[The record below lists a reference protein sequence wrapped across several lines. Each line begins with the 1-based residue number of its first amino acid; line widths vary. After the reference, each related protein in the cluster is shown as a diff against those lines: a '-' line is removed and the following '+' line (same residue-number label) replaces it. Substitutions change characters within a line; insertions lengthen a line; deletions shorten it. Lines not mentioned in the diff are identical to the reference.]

1 MTPHAAPSRSALRRS
16 FAGSLSRP
24 VRWGSAGV
32 LLALLGACANL
43 PSGAPAAPTPR
54 YAPPTSGPTARLI
67 MRTQIE
73 GTGVAYAVNVL
84 ADSDACGQRQIIGG
98 GRTGP
103 PAVPTGNLAAA
114 RLTTVAFATATADKR
129 VCAVRWSFL
138 PAAGKSY
145 LLQSSF
151 DGNRCTSMVLD
162 ATNPDAIR
170 PEPSALRRNPTPDK
184 TCVPLGQARAL
195 PTQTTGSGDAT
206 LSPGANTDDLKG
218 LIGR

>member
-1 MTPHAAPSRSALRRS
+1 
-16 FAGSLSRP
+16 
-24 VRWGSAGV
+24 V

-84 ADSDACGQRQIIGG
+84 ADSDACGQRQIM
-98 GRTGP
+98 
-103 PAVPTGNLAAA
+103 VE
-114 RLTTVAFATATADKR
+114 FASATADKR